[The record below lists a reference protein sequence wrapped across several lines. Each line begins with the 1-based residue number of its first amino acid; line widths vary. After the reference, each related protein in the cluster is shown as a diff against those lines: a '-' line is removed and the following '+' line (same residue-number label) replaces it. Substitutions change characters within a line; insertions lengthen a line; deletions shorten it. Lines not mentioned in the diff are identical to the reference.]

1 MNRDNILFYI
11 LVLALGIY
19 GGYSYGTY
27 KSENFYLTQKKEW
40 DKKIKD
46 KNDELIAKVKKHNTD
61 QLILRDQI
69 DELRAKH
76 EKVVS
81 DINNDHALRMQQ
93 SEERSKIYRIRAA
106 ASTSDCKQLA
116 EHTARLDSSLEE
128 GRSLVKEFR
137 ATVKQ
142 LEQDNLMVI
151 KYLLN
156 DREHFNDR

>member
-11 LVLALGIY
+11 LVLVLGIY
-19 GGYSYGTY
+19 VGYSYGTY
-27 KSENFYLTQKKEW
+27 KSENFYLTQEKEW

-46 KNDELIAKVKKHNTD
+46 KNDELIAKVKKHNAD

-142 LEQDNLMVI
+142 LEQDNLLVI